1 MPIKPLG
8 ETDDINHELAEPW
21 TKVYRIFKAGTRY
34 SGSATSLITS
44 SSGPVQSLPTTGT
57 PSPPPAP
64 EPKPAPLASI
74 QETVWRR
81 AYDDLRKEE
90 PELVKAFE
98 SIVYNTLRL
107 NEKNAG
113 SSETTESKAVA
124 ARKVSAREM
133 QQIVRDRI
141 NRTKN
146 EASLQRE
153 ISDGLRAA
161 HAVRGLM
168 DSALRTAP
176 EAAIIWATVCLG
188 IEILSNP
195 VTEALENRKGMQYV
209 LCRMEWYWNLADLL
223 LDENKGET
231 ATTSMRDE
239 LEKDIVRLFEKLLLY
254 QMEIIC
260 LYHRSRSVTFV
271 RGMFQIDDWGGQLS
285 GIKEAEEAVRYDIEQ
300 YNNQESQV
308 QLQKLDNT
316 ADALQ
321 QSFQSISTAVKTQT
335 EYLHD
340 IHAAAQDQ
348 AEQQAKRHEED
359 KDKQCLSEL
368 FVTDPRID
376 KKNIE
381 EKKGGLLKASY
392 QWILEHPDF
401 RRFQP
406 ENDSP
411 ILWIKGDPG
420 KGKTMLLCGIID
432 ELELDPSASL
442 SYFFCQATGG
452 DRLSSATSVLRG
464 LIYYLARRNPQ
475 LVKHVRIKY
484 DYMGKMLFDNE
495 GAWHDLC
502 EIMTAI
508 LNDPSLENVILIV
521 DALDECSVDRKRLLD
536 FIARPSPAKWIVSSR
551 NWTDI
556 EEVLD
561 HTRQNVQ
568 IDLEMNRESV
578 SMAVESYLQLKVDQL
593 AQERK
598 YNEGMK
604 ANILRYL
611 RANADGTFLWVALV
625 CQELSNVN
633 IRKRHTL
640 DIVNSL
646 PSGLAPLYSRM
657 LEHISQSKD
666 AQICGKILSIA
677 AVTYRPITLEE
688 LRVFVEELEDLELEE
703 VKEIIDSCGSFLTVH
718 QDLVSF
724 VHQSAKEY
732 LLSEAPGKIL
742 PYSIAHQHQM
752 VFLRSLDLLCGELS
766 RDIYGLQAPGYLID
780 QVSVPKPD
788 PLASIRYSC
797 LFWVDHLRDSTAG
810 VMASGNDR
818 ILDFFK
824 EYYLQWLEALSL
836 LSSVSVGKKKASQE
850 LQEIIKDAR
859 RFLLSHRDIIE
870 VAPLQVYVSAL
881 IFSPTSSLIRRFSQE
896 ELSWI
901 ELKPRIEADW
911 DACLQTLEGH
921 GRGVTSA
928 VVSSDGLRL
937 ASGSRDNTVKVWD
950 ATSGACL
957 QTLKGHDDW
966 VRSVAFSEDGRW
978 LASGSDDKTVKIWDA
993 ARGTLLQTLKGH
1005 GEPVISATFS
1015 KDGRQIVSG
1024 SYDKTVKIW
1033 DVSSAVC
1040 LQTFMGHDG
1049 RVISV
1054 AFSSNGQQVA
1064 SGSRDKR
1071 VKVWDATSGACLQ
1084 TLKGHGGWVR
1094 SVAFS
1099 KDGQRLASG
1108 SDDKTIKVWDT
1119 ASGTCLQTLE
1129 GHDDLVSSVAFSN
1142 DEQQLASSSNDKTIK
1157 IWDATSSTCLQTLE
1171 GHDSGVTSVVFSENG
1186 QRLVSGSDDGTVK
1199 IWDVASDVY
1208 MRTSKAHNDR
1218 VASMAFSD
1226 DKQRLASGSRDNTIK
1241 IWDATSGACLQTLEG
1256 HNSWVRSVT
1265 FSRDGQRLASGSRDR
1280 TVKIWDATSSAC
1292 LQTLNGHSEMVASVA
1307 FSTDG
1312 QRLASGSHDKTVRI
1326 WDATSGTCQQKL
1338 EGHDGWVSSVMFS
1351 NDGKRLAS
1359 GSHDT
1364 TIKIWDAI
1372 SGACLQTF
1380 GGHDDWVRSVAFSED
1395 WQRLASGSYDKVKIW
1410 DASSGACL
1418 QTLLIGGAIRCCSFD
1433 PLNDSLL
1440 STNIGVLHLDMP
1452 VSAAIPPAGQVSLP
1466 TANIHGY
1473 GLLTDPDLVRLNV
1486 RASVRRKGP
1495 SSKAHIV
1502 SLDMEAMDI

>member
-1 MPIKPLG
+1 MPSLFHK
-8 ETDDINHELAEPW
+8 AR
-21 TKVYRIFKAGTRY
+21 TKVYRLFKASNQY

-74 QETVWRR
+74 QENVWRR
-81 AYDDLRKEE
+81 AYDDLRKKD

-98 SIVYNTLRL
+98 TIVHTTLHL
-107 NEKNAG
+107 NEKDAE
-113 SSETTESKAVA
+113 SSEIAESKAVA
-124 ARKVSAREM
+124 AREVSSREM
-133 QQIVRDRI
+133 QQIVRDGI

-146 EASLQRE
+146 EASLKQE
-153 ISDGLRAA
+153 ISDGLQAV
-161 HAVRGLM
+161 HAIRGLM

-176 EAAIIWATVCLG
+176 EAAVVWATVCLG

-195 VTEALENRKGMQYV
+195 VTEALENRKGIQYV

-254 QMEIIC
+254 QMKSIC

-271 RGMFQIDDWGGQLS
+271 RDLFQIDDWGGQLS

-300 YNNQESQV
+300 YNSQESQI
-308 QLQKLDNT
+308 QLQKLNDT

-321 QSFQSISTAVKTQT
+321 QGLQSITTAVKNQT
-335 EYLHD
+335 ECLHD

-368 FVTDPRID
+368 YVTDPRID
-376 KKNIE
+376 KKDIE

-392 QWILEHPDF
+392 QWILEHTDF
-401 RRFQP
+401 RRFQT
-406 ENDSP
+406 ENDTP

-464 LIYYLARRNPQ
+464 LIYYLVRRNPQ

-484 DYMGKMLFDNE
+484 DYMGKKLFDNE

-508 LNDPSLENVILIV
+508 LNDPSLENVVLIV

-551 NWTDI
+551 NWIDI

-561 HTRQNVQ
+561 HARQKIQ
-568 IDLEMNRESV
+568 INLETNRESV
-578 SMAVESYLQLKVDQL
+578 SLAVESYLQLKVDQL

-598 YNEGMK
+598 YKEGMK
-604 ANILRYL
+604 ANILRHL

-625 CQELSNVN
+625 CQELSNVS

-640 DIVNSL
+640 DIVKSL
-646 PSGLAPLYSRM
+646 PPGLAPLYSRM

-703 VKEIIDSCGSFLTVH
+703 VKEIIESCGSFLTVH
-718 QDLVSF
+718 RDLVSF

-780 QVSVPKPD
+780 QVSIPEPD
-788 PLASIRYSC
+788 PLASLGYSC
-797 LFWVDHLRDSTAG
+797 LFWVDHLRDSTPG

-836 LSSVSVGKKKASQE
+836 LRSVSVGVRAMDKLEIYLKKKASQE

-859 RFLLSHRDIIE
+859 RFLLSHRDIVE
-870 VAPLQVYVSAL
+870 VAPLQV
-881 IFSPTSSLIRRFSQE
+881 QE

-928 VVSSDGLRL
+928 VLSNDGLRL

-957 QTLKGHDDW
+957 QTLQGHDDW

-993 ARGTLLQTLKGH
+993 ARGTLLQTLEGH
-1005 GEPVISATFS
+1005 GDPVISATFS

-1040 LQTFMGHDG
+1040 LQTFTGHDG
-1049 RVISV
+1049 RVMSV

-1064 SGSRDKR
+1064 SGSRDKT
-1071 VKVWDATSGACLQ
+1071 VMVWDATSGVCLQ
-1084 TLKGHGGWVR
+1084 TLKGHDHWVR
-1094 SVAFS
+1094 SVVFS
-1099 KDGQRLASG
+1099 EDGQRLASG

-1129 GHDDLVSSVAFSN
+1129 GHGDLVSSVTFSN
-1142 DEQQLASSSNDKTIK
+1142 DEQQLASASNDKTIK

-1171 GHDSGVTSVVFSENG
+1171 GHDLGVTSVVLSENG
-1186 QRLVSGSDDGTVK
+1186 QQLVSGSDDGTVK

-1218 VASMAFSD
+1218 VASMTFSD
-1226 DKQRLASGSRDNTIK
+1226 DKQRLVSGSRDNTIK

-1256 HNSWVRSVT
+1256 HNDWVRSVT

-1312 QRLASGSHDKTVRI
+1312 QRLASGSRDKTVRI

-1359 GSHDT
+1359 GSHDN
-1364 TIKIWDAI
+1364 TIKIWDAT

-1380 GGHDDWVRSVAFSED
+1380 EGHDDWVRSVAFSED
-1395 WQRLASGSYDKVKIW
+1395 GQRLASGSYGKVKIW
-1410 DASSGACL
+1410 HASSGVCL
-1418 QTLLIGGAIRCCSFD
+1418 QTLLIGGAIRRCSFD
-1433 PLNDSLL
+1433 PLDDSLL
-1440 STNIGVLHLDMP
+1440 STNIGVLDLDMP
-1452 VSAAIPPAGQVSLP
+1452 VSAAIPSTGQVSLL
-1466 TANIHGY
+1466 TANIRGY
-1473 GLLTDPDLVRLNV
+1473 GVDGPWIMKDGQRIILLPPGYHYHSMVSDVSDTRVGLGFRSGRVLVIGFRS
-1486 RASVRRKGP
+1486 A
-1495 SSKAHIV
+1495 
-1502 SLDMEAMDI
+1502 